1 MTVFVDKYKASLAQK
16 VEDAARFGVLGI
28 KPSPDWFK
36 LYLLRMN
43 IVVLERNNELDI
55 LSEEEVGVLVSN
67 LDINLT

>member
-1 MTVFVDKYKASLAQK
+1 MTVSVDNYKALLAQK

-28 KPSPDWFK
+28 KPPSNWLL

-55 LSEEEVGVLVSN
+55 LSEDEVGTLVSN